1 MGLEYFHV
9 WGGAVGELSVNV
21 QNRLEIQPRLE
32 DYPFRLTD
40 NVRFADLDPQYHVN
54 NVVYSTYFET
64 GRVTLMRNPA
74 YGLMPDGQS
83 WMLVRLAIDFRAEV
97 NWPGTVELGLGVS
110 RIGRTSVAYKQV
122 VFSEGKC
129 AASCEAVTVLVDK
142 QTRRPTVLPDD
153 LIAKFQP
160 WLLREAAGA
169 D

>member
-1 MGLEYFHV
+1 MY
-9 WGGAVGELSVNV
+9 GAWITGEPLVNAPS
-21 QNRLEIQPRLE
+21 RLDNQPRLE
-32 DYPFRLTD
+32 DYPFRLSD

-74 YGLMPDGQS
+74 YGLMPEGMS

-97 NWPGTVELGLGVS
+97 NWPGIVELGLGVA

-129 AASCEAVTVLVDK
+129 AASCEAVTVLVNK
-142 QTRRPTVLPDD
+142 QTRKPTALPDD
-153 LIAKFQP
+153 LIAKFDP
-160 WLLREAAGA
+160 WLLRETTGPA
-169 D
+169 

>member
-1 MGLEYFHV
+1 MY
-9 WGGAVGELSVNV
+9 GAWTTGEPLVNAPS
-21 QNRLEIQPRLE
+21 RLDNPPRLE
-32 DYPFRLTD
+32 DYPFRLSD

-74 YGLMPDGQS
+74 YGLMPEGMS

-97 NWPGTVELGLGVS
+97 NWPGIVELGLGVS

-129 AASCEAVTVLVDK
+129 AASCEAVTVLVNK
-142 QTRRPTVLPDD
+142 QTRKPTALPDD
-153 LIAKFQP
+153 LIAKFDP
-160 WLLREAAGA
+160 WLLRETTGPT
-169 D
+169 

>member
-1 MGLEYFHV
+1 
-9 WGGAVGELSVNV
+9 VNAPT
-21 QNRLEIQPRLE
+21 RLETPLRLE
-32 DYPFRLTD
+32 DYPFRLSD

-74 YGLMPDGQS
+74 YSLMPDGQS
-83 WMLVRLAIDFRAEV
+83 WMLVRLAIDFHAEV

-110 RIGRTSVAYKQV
+110 RIGRTSVAYRQV

-142 QTRRPTVLPDD
+142 QTRRPTVLPDE

-160 WLLREAAGA
+160 WRMRDTNKQA
-169 D
+169 

>member
-1 MGLEYFHV
+1 MY
-9 WGGAVGELSVNV
+9 GAGPTGEPLVNAPS
-21 QNRLEIQPRLE
+21 RLDIPLRLE
-32 DYPFRLTD
+32 DYPFRLSD

-74 YGLMPDGQS
+74 YGLMPEGHS

-122 VFSEGKC
+122 VFSEGRC
-129 AASCEAVTVLVDK
+129 AASCDAVTVLVDK

-153 LIAKFQP
+153 LIAKFEP
-160 WLLREAAGA
+160 WLLQQDSQSGT
-169 D
+169 

>member
-1 MGLEYFHV
+1 MN
-9 WGGAVGELSVNV
+9 APT
-21 QNRLEIQPRLE
+21 RLETPLRLE
-32 DYPFRLTD
+32 DYPFRLSD

-74 YGLMPDGQS
+74 YSLMPDGQS
-83 WMLVRLAIDFRAEV
+83 WMLVRLAIDFHAEV

-110 RIGRTSVAYKQV
+110 RIGRTSVAYRQV

-142 QTRRPTVLPDD
+142 QTRRPTVLPDE

-160 WLLREAAGA
+160 WRLRDTNKQA
-169 D
+169 

>member
-1 MGLEYFHV
+1 MY
-9 WGGAVGELSVNV
+9 GAWTTGEPLVNAPS
-21 QNRLEIQPRLE
+21 RLDISPRLE
-32 DYPFRLTD
+32 DYPFRLSD

-74 YGLMPDGQS
+74 YGLMPEGMS

-97 NWPGTVELGLGVS
+97 NWPGIVELGLGVS

-142 QTRRPTVLPDD
+142 QTRRPTALPDD
-153 LIAKFQP
+153 LIGKFDP
-160 WLLREAAGA
+160 WLLREVAGPT
-169 D
+169 